1 MVRVSVESGWGVPM
15 TYKTILVHCNDPRRV
30 ARVSGAAVEI
40 ADRFGAH
47 LIGLSVSP
55 PVHLIPAG
63 MPGTP
68 DVIVAD
74 AQAKAYRQ
82 GNPQLR
88 QAFFEAANSASKA
101 IAEWREQDADRAAL
115 ADVVLASARAADLVV
130 VAQKDGTWSQSSH
143 LDVDDALILGSGR
156 PVLVIPNDGLCSPAA
171 RRVLVAWNQS
181 REATRAV
188 FDALPLLQQA
198 DDVAIVTFTPD
209 NTAHPSHA
217 AEPHICT
224 ALARHGVKCR
234 AIESMTKH
242 VDVGRS
248 LTQQAISQRVDLLV
262 MGCYGHSRLR
272 EFVLGGASRHQ
283 LRHML
288 IPVLMS
294 H

>member
-1 MVRVSVESGWGVPM
+1 M
-15 TYKTILVHCNDPRRV
+15 TYKTILVHCNDLRRV
-30 ARVSGAAVEI
+30 ARVTGAAVEI

-47 LIGLSVSP
+47 LIGLSVAP

-74 AQAKAYRQ
+74 EQAKAYRQ

-88 QAFFEAANSASKA
+88 RAFFEAASCASKV
-101 IAEWREQDADRAAL
+101 IAEWREQDADRTSL
-115 ADVVLASARAADLVV
+115 ADIVLASARAADLVV
-130 VAQKDGTWSQSSH
+130 VAQKDGAWSQSSH

-156 PVLVIPNDGLCSPAA
+156 PVLVVPNDGLCSTAA
-171 RRVLVAWNQS
+171 RRVLIAWNQS

-188 FDALPLLQQA
+188 FDSLPLLQKA
-198 DDVAIVTFTPD
+198 EDVAIVTFAPGE
-209 NTAHPSHA
+209 TALPPH

-224 ALARHGVKCR
+224 ALARHGVKSR

-248 LTQQAISQRVDLLV
+248 LTQQAISQRADLLV

-283 LRHML
+283 FRHML

>member
-1 MVRVSVESGWGVPM
+1 M

-30 ARVSGAAVEI
+30 ARVTGAAVEI
-40 ADRFGAH
+40 ADRYGAH

-74 AQAKAYRQ
+74 EQAQAYRQ

-88 QAFFEAANSASKA
+88 QAFFAAVSSASKV
-101 IAEWREQDADRAAL
+101 IAEWREQDADRASL
-115 ADVVLASARAADLVV
+115 ADIVLASARAADLVV
-130 VAQKDGTWSQSSH
+130 VAQKDGAWSQSPH

-156 PVLVIPNDGLCSPAA
+156 PVLVIPNDGLCSTAA

-198 DDVAIVTFTPD
+198 EDVALVTFAPD
-209 NTAHPSHA
+209 ETELPSHA
-217 AEPHICT
+217 AASRICA
-224 ALARHGVKCR
+224 ALARHGVKCHATQR
-234 AIESMTKH
+234 MTKH
-242 VDVGRS
+242 ADVGHC
-248 LTQQAISQRVDLLV
+248 LTQQAISQRADLVV

>member
-1 MVRVSVESGWGVPM
+1 M
-15 TYKTILVHCNDPRRV
+15 TYKTILVHCNDLRRI
-30 ARVSGAAVEI
+30 ARVTSAAVEI

-55 PVHLIPAG
+55 PVHVIPAG

-82 GNPQLR
+82 DNPQLR
-88 QAFFEAANSASKA
+88 QAFFEAASTASKA
-101 IAEWREQDADRAAL
+101 IAEWREQDADRASL
-115 ADVVLASARAADLVV
+115 ADIVLASARAADLVV
-130 VAQKDGTWSQSSH
+130 VAQKDGAWLQSSH
-143 LDVDDALILGSGR
+143 LDIDDAIILGSGR
-156 PVLVIPNDGLCSPAA
+156 PVLVIPNDGLCPTAA

-198 DDVAIVTFTPD
+198 EDVAIVTLAPD
-209 NTAHPSHA
+209 ETALPSPA
-217 AEPHICT
+217 AEPHICA
-224 ALARHGVKCR
+224 ALARHGVKGR
-234 AIESMTKH
+234 VTQSVTVHTDI
-242 VDVGRS
+242 GRS
-248 LTQQAISQRVDLLV
+248 LTQQAISHRADLLV

-283 LRHML
+283 LQHML